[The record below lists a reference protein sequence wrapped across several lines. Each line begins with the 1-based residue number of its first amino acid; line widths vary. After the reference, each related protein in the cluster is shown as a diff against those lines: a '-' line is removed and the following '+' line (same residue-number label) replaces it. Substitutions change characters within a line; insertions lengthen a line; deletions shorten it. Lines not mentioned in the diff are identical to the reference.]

1 LKVPVV
7 PNVYVKTPPGM
18 IVPESKRPVA
28 EVTVCALIPLFVQQT
43 VVPGAMF
50 TLVGSKKLSSIETS
64 VAPAGQVAGGGGPP
78 HSANLKLP
86 MRERHGFV
94 PVVCRY
100 SVVYQNVQSSTGSVL
115 IIE

>member
-1 LKVPVV
+1 
-7 PNVYVKTPPGM
+7 VKTSPGSS
-18 IVPESKRPVA
+18 ISEPKRPVS
-28 EVTVCALIPLFVQQT
+28 EVTVCATVPAFVQQT

-50 TLVGSKKLSSIETS
+50 TFCGLNEKSWIVTT
-64 VAPAGQVAGGGGPP
+64 VAPAGQVGGGGGPP

-86 MRERHGFV
+86 MRDRHGFV

-100 SVVYQNVQSSTGSVL
+100 SVVYQNVQSSTGSVV